1 MPHTPQHPVAAAHP
15 PSQEFAPEPRPSSC
29 QVAIIGAG
37 LTGLSAAHALARED
51 VDFRV
56 FERLNRVGGHA
67 ITLEEDGFRFDRTGH
82 LLHLR
87 DADVRRDV
95 LNWIGEDHVEVAR
108 RSMVFSHGTYTRY
121 PYQANTFGLPAEVAN
136 ECLLGFI
143 QAHFRADKP
152 ETKTFEEF
160 CRAHFGDGISD
171 HFMIP
176 YNSRLW
182 GVHPREITAEW
193 CQRFVP
199 LPKLEDVVAGAVGL
213 NDRELGYNT
222 RFVYPRLGI
231 GALPQGMLAA
241 LPQADQR
248 VLLDQSIERIDTA
261 QRTLHFKQGES
272 CTYDRLISTA
282 PLDVLLGLLEL
293 PDEVQRAASLLRC
306 SHLYYLDVASNAPCG
321 KDIHWVYVPES
332 RYPYYRVGCYSHF
345 SAAMAPPGGAAFY
358 VELASR
364 EPPDLDQLLPEVYAG
379 LAEMSLIPDPSAV
392 RFSRLRRIDHAYV
405 IFDHNYYQALA
416 TIRPFLDS
424 VDVVSAGRYGDW
436 NYSSMEDAL
445 LFGREAAKQARAAR
459 LR

>member
-1 MPHTPQHPVAAAHP
+1 MPQTPQPPVAAP
-15 PSQEFAPEPRPSSC
+15 RAPTHEPGTLGRPQAC
-29 QVAIIGAG
+29 QVAIVGAG
-37 LTGLSAAHALARED
+37 LTGLSSAHALAREG

-56 FERLNRVGGHA
+56 FERQGHVGGHA
-67 ITLEEDGFRFDRTGH
+67 ITLEEAGYRFDRTGH

-87 DADVRRDV
+87 DPAVRQDV
-95 LNWIGEDHVEVAR
+95 LTWIGADHVEVTR
-108 RSMVFSHGTYTRY
+108 NSVVYSHGTYTRY
-121 PYQANTFGLPAEVAN
+121 PYQANTFGLPPAVAN

-143 QAHFRADKP
+143 QAHFRKDKP

-231 GALPQGMLAA
+231 GALPQGMLDA
-241 LPQADQR
+241 LPRASER
-248 VLLDQSIERIDTA
+248 VLLNQRLERVDA
-261 QRTLHFKQGES
+261 QRRSLHFADGHS
-272 CTYDRLISTA
+272 CDYQRLISTA

-293 PDEVQRAASLLRC
+293 PGDVRRAADLLRC
-306 SHLYYLDVASNAPCG
+306 SHLYYLDVASTSPCG
-321 KDIHWVYVPES
+321 KDIHWVYVPEAQ
-332 RYPYYRVGCYSHF
+332 YPYYRVGCYSHF
-345 SAAMAPPGGAAFY
+345 SAAMAPPGCSGYY

-379 LAEMSLIPDPSAV
+379 LTEMGLLPDPSAV
-392 RFSRLRRIDHAYV
+392 AFTRLRRIDHAYV

-424 VDVVSAGRYGDW
+424 LGIISAGRYGDW

-445 LFGREAAKQARAAR
+445 LFGRKAANDATAG
-459 LR
+459 LCG